1 MEARDYGYSIGSK
14 KVGQAPGIINLR
26 YMCHCLARAIKMH
39 LDFNPTDAYFL
50 QDIATPNNK
59 EFTYNFSKDLKCTLH
74 PEKFRI

>member
-26 YMCHCLARAIKMH
+26 FMCHCLARAIKMH

-50 QDIATPNNK
+50 
-59 EFTYNFSKDLKCTLH
+59 
-74 PEKFRI
+74 